1 MTNKEFNNVVRH
13 RINLIKNTLYNK
25 GIEYTSNNEDRLIN
39 FTIAANFQGIT
50 RKQALMGMLA
60 KHLSSLEQMVRMD
73 KKLSYANNVWEE
85 KLGDAINYLILL
97 EAMVYEENETDVK

>member
-1 MTNKEFNNVVRH
+1 
-13 RINLIKNTLYNK
+13 
-25 GIEYTSNNEDRLIN
+25 
-39 FTIAANFQGIT
+39 
-50 RKQALMGMLA
+50 MGMLA